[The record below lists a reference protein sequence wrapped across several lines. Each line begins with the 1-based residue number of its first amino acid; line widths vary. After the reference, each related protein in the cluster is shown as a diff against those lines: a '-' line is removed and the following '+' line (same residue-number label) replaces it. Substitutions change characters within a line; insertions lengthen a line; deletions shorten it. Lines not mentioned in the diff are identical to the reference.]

1 MVVRGYITIFFAV
14 VAAGCAQTHRA
25 TVPASVCDITER
37 PEKYENLIVVIQAS
51 VRATMH
57 SQLVLTDASC
67 GKVIVID
74 AAERVSQEQQFQALM
89 ATAYRGFPQDVLIP
103 KASGSFR
110 GTLRYRAN
118 EVPSIWLEL
127 HSIDNLRSGVA
138 P

>member
-1 MVVRGYITIFFAV
+1 MLVRGYFTMFLAV

-25 TVPASVCDITER
+25 SVSASVCEITER
-37 PEKYENLIVVIQAS
+37 PEKYENLDVVIQAS

-57 SQLVLTDASC
+57 SQLVLTDPSC

-74 AAERVSQEQQFQALM
+74 ATEQVSQEQKFQALM

-103 KASGSFR
+103 RASGSFR
-110 GTLRYRAN
+110 GTLRYQAK

-127 HSIDNLRSGVA
+127 HSFDNFHSGVA